1 MTITK
6 LSSRSPKKFFRPHLW
21 FEKIMAL
28 VVLANYSFVI
38 FDLSY
43 IPLRDFWLQGRVQIY
58 IKIGT
63 FEREIPKPPLKIIP
77 QRLSNFITSY
87 DIIKGIEPYRDT
99 AQYLQRVD
107 DLNEAVNKFV
117 NQQVLSDS
125 NQSSNDEFQEDINEI
140 LADLRKKSLAMI
152 QQNPFEIANK
162 TGTLE
167 RIKNKMREKVFKSK
181 ESSAKE
187 AFETFW
193 SAENFQKNG
202 WRDELNFFDEQIAP
216 LIATNYFRPVGESGD
231 ALDNFGL
238 IDTPFFLIF
247 LVEFL
252 ARTWLISRRHTGV
265 SWFDAMLWRWY
276 DIFLL
281 IPLFRFLRIIPLTI
295 RLDQAKL
302 IDFKAIKKQASQGFV
317 AGIAQDVT
325 EVVIIQIVDQIQG
338 TIEDGTVRD
347 ILIQQ
352 NTNQYID
359 INDVNETA
367 ELVKLMANLVINKV
381 IPEIQPEAEEFI
393 RYNVEK
399 ALIQTPAY
407 QGLENLPGVKTIQH
421 QLTERLV
428 SQLYQG
434 LSVGLQGLLIE
445 DPEFDR
451 LLEKLVEKFSD
462 SFGNELQAEHSIE
475 QIESLLRDLLEEI
488 KINYVQNLSQE
499 NVEDILEQTRA
510 LRQKKEVTYPK

>member
-6 LSSRSPKKFFRPHLW
+6 VSSRSPKKFFRPHIW

-28 VVLANYSFVI
+28 VVLANYSLVI

-43 IPLRDFWLQGRVQIY
+43 IPLRDFWLQGRVQVY

-63 FEREIPKPPLKIIP
+63 FEREIPKPPLRVIP
-77 QRLSNFITSY
+77 KSISNFITSY

-99 AQYLQRVD
+99 AQYLQRID
-107 DLNEAVNKFV
+107 DLNEALNKSV
-117 NQQVLSDS
+117 NQQLFSDS
-125 NQSSNDEFQEDINEI
+125 NQSNSGEVKEDIKEI
-140 LADLRKKSLAMI
+140 LADLRKKSLAMV

-167 RIKNKMREKVFKSK
+167 RIKNKMREHVFGTK
-181 ESSAKE
+181 ESSSRE
-187 AFETFW
+187 AFKKFW
-193 SAENFQKNG
+193 SADNFQENG
-202 WRDELNFFDEQIAP
+202 WREELNFFDEQIAP
-216 LIATNYFRPVGESGD
+216 LIATNYYRPVGESGD
-231 ALDNFGL
+231 PVDNFGL
-238 IDTPFFLIF
+238 LDTPFFLIF
-247 LVEFL
+247 LGEFL
-252 ARTWLISRRHTGV
+252 VRTWFISRRHTGV

-317 AGIAQDVT
+317 AGIAQDIT

-338 TIEDGTVRD
+338 TIEDGTVRN

-352 NTNQYID
+352 SANEYID

-381 IPEIQPEAEEFI
+381 IPEIRPEAEEFL

-407 QGLENLPGVKTIQH
+407 QGIENLPGVKTMQY

-451 LLEKLVEKFSD
+451 LLEKLVEKFGD
-462 SFGNELQAEHSIE
+462 SFGSELQAEHSIE
-475 QIESLLRDLLEEI
+475 QIESLLKDLLEEI
-488 KINYVQNLSQE
+488 KINYIQNLSKE
-499 NVEDILEQTRA
+499 NVEDILEQTRT
-510 LRQKKEVTYPK
+510 LRQNQELTYPN

>member
-6 LSSRSPKKFFRPHLW
+6 VSSHSSKKFFRPHLW

-28 VVLANYSFVI
+28 IVLANYSLVI

-43 IPLRDFWLQGRVQIY
+43 IPLRDFWLQGRIQFY

-63 FEREIPKPPLKIIP
+63 FEREIPKPPLRVIP
-77 QRLSNFITSY
+77 QSISNIIINY
-87 DIIKGIEPYRDT
+87 DLIKGIEPYRDT
-99 AQYLQRVD
+99 AQYLQRIE
-107 DLNEAVNKFV
+107 DLNEA
-117 NQQVLSDS
+117 L
-125 NQSSNDEFQEDINEI
+125 NQSVSEQVFSNYNQAENNNAQESINKI
-140 LADLRKKSLAMI
+140 LADLRKQSVQMI
-152 QQNPFEIANK
+152 EQNPFQIANK

-167 RIKNKMREKVFKSK
+167 RIKNKMREHVFGTE
-181 ESSAKE
+181 ESSARE

-193 SAENFQKNG
+193 SADNFQENG
-202 WRDELNFFDEQIAP
+202 WRNELNFFEEQIEP
-216 LIATNYFRPVGESGD
+216 LIETNYYRPVGESGEPV
-231 ALDNFGL
+231 DNFGL
-238 IDTPFFLIF
+238 LDTPFFLLF

-252 ARTWLISRRHTGV
+252 ARTWFISRRHTGV

-317 AGIAQDVT
+317 AGIAQDIT
-325 EVVIIQIVDQIQG
+325 EVVIIQIVDQIKG
-338 TIEDGTVRD
+338 TIEDGTVRN

-352 NTNQYID
+352 NAKQYVD

-381 IPEIQPEAEEFI
+381 IPEIRPEAEEFL

-407 QGLENLPGVKTIQH
+407 QGIEKLPGVKMMQN

-451 LLEKLVEKFSD
+451 LLEKLVEKFGD
-462 SFGNELQAEHSIE
+462 SF
-475 QIESLLRDLLEEI
+475 
-488 KINYVQNLSQE
+488 
-499 NVEDILEQTRA
+499 
-510 LRQKKEVTYPK
+510 